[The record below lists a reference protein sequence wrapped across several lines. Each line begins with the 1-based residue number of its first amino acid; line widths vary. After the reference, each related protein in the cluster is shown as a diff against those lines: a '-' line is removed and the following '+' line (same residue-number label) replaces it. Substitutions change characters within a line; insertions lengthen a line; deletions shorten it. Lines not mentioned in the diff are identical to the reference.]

1 MLDLLKATPGYKAA
15 SGLILGLICLSGTPE
30 LAESPRQSY
39 RKLPQIAN
47 RS

>member
-1 MLDLLKATPGYKAA
+1 MLDLLKATPGNKAA

-30 LAESPRQSY
+30 LAESPQSY